1 MIQPINERGKNK
13 MLFKKRLKHNKE
25 RQELD
30 EFLTFT
36 IEKKKEQLTML
47 DERVERKTLDR
58 KTGLT
63 HATIKILDIYQESDI
78 RMPVDILEE
87 LSYMR
92 FTEEKDIFDYIEN
105 QRHFWTLENRKKPY
119 RKVR

>member
-1 MIQPINERGKNK
+1 
-13 MLFKKRLKHNKE
+13 MLLKKRIKRNKE
-25 RQELD
+25 LQELD

-36 IEKKKEQLTML
+36 IEKKKEQLTRL

-63 HATIKILDIYQESDI
+63 HATIKILDIYQESGI
-78 RMPVDILEE
+78 RIPVDILEE

-92 FTEEKDIFDYIEN
+92 FTEEKDTFNYIEN

>member
-1 MIQPINERGKNK
+1 MFFN
-13 MLFKKRLKHNKE
+13 KRLKRNKE
-25 RQELD
+25 LEELN

-36 IEKKKEQLTML
+36 IDKKKEQLTKL
-47 DERVERKTLDR
+47 DETLERKTLDR
-58 KTGLT
+58 QTGLT
-63 HATIKILDIYQESDI
+63 NATIKILDIYKDSGI
-78 RMPVDILEE
+78 RIPADILEE
-87 LSYMR
+87 LYYMR

>member
-1 MIQPINERGKNK
+1 MFFN
-13 MLFKKRLKHNKE
+13 KRLKRNKE
-25 RQELD
+25 LEELN

-36 IEKKKEQLTML
+36 IDKKKEQLTKL
-47 DERVERKTLDR
+47 DETLERKKLDR

-63 HATIKILDIYQESDI
+63 NTTIKILDIYQDSGI
-78 RMPVDILEE
+78 RIPADILEE
-87 LSYMR
+87 LYYMR